1 MNLRKLAEG
10 QPCFV
15 RLPAICNG
23 RTDTTVLAHIKSGWC
38 GSIKPPDIV
47 GVFACFDCHNE
58 IDRRTRKMTVE
69 SVDAAVLR
77 ALCEQLAYY
86 AKQRIV
92 RW

>member
-15 RLPAICNG
+15 RLPGICNG
-23 RTDTTVLAHIKSGWC
+23 RTDTTVLAHIKNGWC
-38 GSIKPPDIV
+38 GSLKPPDVV
-47 GVFACFDCHNE
+47 GVFACFECHNE
-58 IDRRTRKMTVE
+58 IDRRTRRVTVDQ
-69 SVDAAVLR
+69 VDAAAFR

-86 AKQRIV
+86 CGEGIL